1 MKIVITG
8 STGMVGSMLVP
19 FLEGH
24 DHQVIRLRR
33 GISDKGTADAVWD
46 PADGV
51 LPTSAVQGVD
61 GVVHL
66 SGAGIA
72 DRRWTGARK
81 RVLRDSRVKTTRL
94 LCETLTG
101 LSPPP
106 RVIVVAS
113 AVGFYGN
120 RSDDVLDESDGPGHG
135 FLAELARD
143 WELAADPA
151 RECGIRVIHL
161 RTGIVLSPTGGALGK
176 MLPAFKLGL
185 GGMLGSG
192 RQYMS
197 WIALDDLL
205 GVVWQCLA
213 DERLQ
218 GPVNAVSPGP
228 VTNRE
233 FTKMLGRVLRRPT
246 VFPVPAPAIRLLFGE
261 MGDEALLS
269 STRVTPVKLETSGFM
284 FRYPELEGALRHVL
298 GQELS

>member
-1 MKIVITG
+1 MKIVVTG

-24 DHQVIRLRR
+24 DHQVTRLRR
-33 GISDKGTADAVWD
+33 GISDEGTTDVVWD
-46 PADGV
+46 PAEGI
-51 LPTSAVQGVD
+51 LPPSAVQRVD

-81 RVLRDSRVKTTRL
+81 RVLRDSRVQTTRL
-94 LCETLTG
+94 LCETLAG

-120 RSDDVLDESDGPGHG
+120 RSDNALDESDGPGHG
-135 FLAELARD
+135 FLAELTRD
-143 WELAADPA
+143 WESAADPA
-151 RECGIRVIHL
+151 RECGIRVTHL
-161 RTGIVLSPTGGALGK
+161 RTGIVLSSTGGALGK

-213 DERLQ
+213 DEQLQ

-233 FTKMLGRVLRRPT
+233 FTKTLGRVLRRPT

-269 STRVTPVKLETSGFM
+269 STRVTPVKLETSGFT

-298 GQELS
+298 GQEV